1 MWVAEEDERVI
12 DQNREIDPTPLA
24 SVLGEATRRGG
35 DSREAD
41 IRLPDNHGWVPE
53 PGASKISRVVTRTVT
68 RSRSGRKIFDLSY

>member
-1 MWVAEEDERVI
+1 MWVAEEDEPVV

-41 IRLPDNHGWVPE
+41 IRLPDNHGKAGCLSPRLRKSVALLPVSL
-53 PGASKISRVVTRTVT
+53 PVAVLG
-68 RSRSGRKIFDLSY
+68 GRFSI

>member
-35 DSREAD
+35 DSRD
-41 IRLPDNHGWVPE
+41 IRLPDNHGRL
-53 PGASKISRVVTRTVT
+53 GA
-68 RSRSGRKIFDLSY
+68 